1 MCGRLRLENDYSETK
16 IAWNPA
22 DTRPLNYPP
31 RFNGAPTQ
39 DFPILRYETAGKAR
53 TFTMM
58 RWGLIPGW
66 AKDDKI
72 GYSTF
77 NARSEELAG
86 KPTFRAAWK
95 AGRRCIVPV
104 TGFYEWKKLD
114 AKGKDKQPYLVTL
127 KDGKV
132 MGLAGLWEERKRDGG
147 EVQRTFTIVTTKAN
161 KFMSALHDRMPV
173 ILDQKTATAWLN
185 EEQTEPDAAADLM
198 KPCPDKWL
206 AMVPVDKRMGNVK
219 NWQEE
224 FCRPIEGQ
232 LDG

>member
-16 IAWNPA
+16 IAWNPKA
-22 DTRPLNYPP
+22 HRALNYLQ

-39 DFPILRYETAGKAR
+39 DFPILRYDPEVEER
-53 TFTMM
+53 TLALM
-58 RWGLIPGW
+58 RWGLIPAW

-77 NARSEELAG
+77 NARSEELTG

-95 AGRRCIVPV
+95 ASRRCIVPV

-127 KDGKV
+127 KDGKI

-161 KFMSALHDRMPV
+161 TFMSELHDRMPV
-173 ILDQKTATAWLN
+173 ILAPADAPAWLN
-185 EEQTEPDAAADLM
+185 EDETAPDDAADLM

-206 AMVPVDKRMGNVK
+206 SMVPVDKRMGNVK

-224 FCRPIEGQ
+224 FCRPI
-232 LDG
+232 DGASR